1 MVDNVGYT
9 PGMGAQIAADNI
21 NGVMHERVKISLGAD
36 GEAQDLDSGQQLAA
50 NSIPVVLASNQPAIP
65 TSSSIA
71 SVAQYA
77 LVLTDANTE
86 YSQVLPSN
94 TAAVQFQCR
103 EFFNV
108 RYSYA
113 TGKVASPTEP
123 YGTIKAGGI
132 YWKENVKL
140 ASSTIYFASAEA
152 GVTIEI
158 EAWS

>member
-1 MVDNVGYT
+1 MADNVNYT
-9 PGMGAQIAADNI
+9 PGVGKVIAADDVG
-21 NGVMHERVKISLGAD
+21 GVLHERVKISLGAD

-50 NSIPVVLASNQPAIP
+50 NSLPVVIASNQPAIP
-65 TSSSIA
+65 VGSAIA
-71 SVAQYA
+71 TVAQYT
-77 LVLTDANTE
+77 LELTTANTE

-103 EFFNV
+103 TSFDV
-108 RYSYA
+108 RYAYV
-113 TGKVASPTEP
+113 TGKVASSTEP

-140 ASSTIYFASAEA
+140 ASSTIYFASPET
-152 GVTIEI
+152 GVVIEI